1 VVTRKGPRS
10 RAKPKSRNL
19 PVPSPVLVVLVIF
32 NGWSSVD
39 GIFVI
44 VLLRNFLVMAE
55 WVNKDSSLGSLVF
68 WGSSVRVLIG

>member
-1 VVTRKGPRS
+1 MWVELLKLEDVALFKPIFWVFFFLFSAGEPNGLKG
-10 RAKPKSRNL
+10 
-19 PVPSPVLVVLVIF
+19 F
-32 NGWSSVD
+32 F
-39 GIFVI
+39 IFVI